1 MAKGIVN
8 DIANVIVNAINNGI
22 AISKANSPVHVKF
35 NDLAKTIDKD
45 RVSRIVKLYP
55 L

>member
-1 MAKGIVN
+1 MA
-8 DIANVIVNAINNGI
+8 DDIVNAINNSI
-22 AISKANSPVHVKF
+22 ASSKGYSPVYVEV

-45 RVSRIVKLYP
+45 RVNRIVKVYP

>member
-1 MAKGIVN
+1 MA
-8 DIANVIVNAINNGI
+8 NGI
-22 AISKANSPVHVKF
+22 ANDIVNVINNSIASSKGNSPVHVEV

-45 RVSRIVKLYP
+45 RVNRIVKSYP